1 MGSGGV
7 VRRALFPAF
16 TQFFKTVQ
24 VTAYERIFL
33 ESGPGFEL
41 LSWCSQMVD
50 NYLKCLWRNA

>member
-1 MGSGGV
+1 MGSGRV

-33 ESGPGFEL
+33 ESEPGFEL
-41 LSWCSQMVD
+41 VFADGGQL
-50 NYLKCLWRNA
+50 LKMSVEKRLT